1 VIHGISRRLLR
12 TLAAPLLTLVLLLL
26 FVVGASTFIP
36 GFEVPLL
43 PDLSLNRRSSVSHS
57 RQVLREVRP
66 LFSLST
72 VEYTYKS
79 VFPYDFFPE
88 GTDYTE
94 LRALYY
100 ARREV
105 PPRLREEMELF
116 ELCMDAGL
124 EVGYGSYDFAV
135 VTTRIKAG
143 YELSG
148 TAWEALRA
156 GSADSRSSLPVS
168 VHRNEETSGAAVTIS
183 LPEPGITDFII
194 QDETSG
200 RYEYPDIEITADE
213 WRRITGY
220 VAEKIRARVEREG
233 ITERA
238 EERAKDVIR
247 TLLREAGWVQVRFSR
262 LVSQ

>member
-1 VIHGISRRLLR
+1 
-12 TLAAPLLTLVLLLL
+12 
-26 FVVGASTFIP
+26 
-36 GFEVPLL
+36 
-43 PDLSLNRRSSVSHS
+43 
-57 RQVLREVRP
+57 
-66 LFSLST
+66 
-72 VEYTYKS
+72 
-79 VFPYDFFPE
+79 
-88 GTDYTE
+88 
-94 LRALYY
+94 
-100 ARREV
+100 
-105 PPRLREEMELF
+105 MELF

-148 TAWEALRA
+148 TAWEALRD
-156 GSADSRSSLPVS
+156 GSADSRSALPVS
-168 VHRNEETSGAAVTIS
+168 VHRNEETSEAAVTIS
-183 LPEPGITDFII
+183 LPEPAITDFII

-200 RYEYPDIEITADE
+200 RYEYPDIEITAEE

-247 TLLREAGWVQVRFSR
+247 TLLREAGWGQVRFSR
-262 LVSQ
+262 LVSR